1 MIRVREIRL
10 SILNDTEDALMNKLT
25 KILKVKKEDII
36 SFEID
41 KKSIDSRDKNN
52 ILYVYNLD
60 VNVKNEDKVLE
71 KVDNKYVSKV
81 NETKYEF
88 NVTGE
93 EVITSRPV
101 IVGAGPAGL
110 TLGYI
115 LSKYG
120 FKPIII
126 EKGKRVEDRKKDV
139 YKFWEEDILDINSN
153 VQFGEG
159 GAGTFSDGK
168 LNFIPKLGKSDL
180 FKYMSQSEA
189 YKIIDDTEEIFTK
202 FKMDSEVY
210 PSNMDEAKEI
220 EKEVAKTGARLL
232 IIKQKHLGSDKLP
245 LYIKDFTDYLENKG
259 VSIYQNTDVVDI
271 VSKSKSEH
279 DLIMKT
285 KTKEEVITAKNVIV
299 APGRTGAK
307 WIQELADK
315 YQIPYTSQSIEIGVR
330 VEVRKEILEDIT
342 NIIYDPTIFI
352 KTDTYTDEIRT
363 FCTNPGGYVTKENY
377 YGFIC
382 VNGHSLK
389 DVKSMNS
396 NFAFISKV
404 GLTEPAT
411 NTRLYGESIARIANT
426 LGDGKPIVQ
435 TLRDLRK
442 GRRSD
447 WKRINKGFIEPTL
460 KDCVA
465 GDLSLILPH
474 RIITNILEG
483 LEKLDKIIPG
493 VNNDETLLYGPEIKF
508 FSNEIT
514 TNNKFKL
521 EDYDIYFVG
530 DGSGKAGNIV
540 TAAATGLIAARD
552 ILER

>member
-1 MIRVREIRL
+1 MCP
-10 SILNDTEDALMNKLT
+10 M
-25 KILKVKKEDII
+25 
-36 SFEID
+36 
-41 KKSIDSRDKNN
+41 
-52 ILYVYNLD
+52 
-60 VNVKNEDKVLE
+60 
-71 KVDNKYVSKV
+71 KV
-81 NETKYEF
+81 NGGKCL
-88 NVTGE
+88 NCNPCQ
-93 EVITSRPV
+93 IMS
-101 IVGAGPAGL
+101 
-110 TLGYI
+110 GY
-115 LSKYG
+115 
-120 FKPIII
+120 
-126 EKGKRVEDRKKDV
+126 
-139 YKFWEEDILDINSN
+139 
-153 VQFGEG
+153 G

-189 YKIIDDTEEIFTK
+189 YQIIDDTEEIFTK

-210 PSNMDEAKEI
+210 PSNMDEAEQIK
-220 EKEVAKTGARLL
+220 KEVAKTGARLL
-232 IIKQKHLGSDKLP
+232 VIKQKHLGSDKLP
-245 LYIKDFTDYLENKG
+245 TYIKEFTDYLEKKG
-259 VSIYQNTDVVDI
+259 VKIFERSDVVDI
-271 VSKSKSEH
+271 ISEKKDNH
-279 DLIMKT
+279 EVVVNT
-285 KTKEEVITAKNVIV
+285 PKEMLHMSAKNVVV

-307 WIQELADK
+307 WVQELADK
-315 YQIPYTSQSIEIGVR
+315 YNIPYTSQSIEIGVR

-342 NIIYDPTIFI
+342 SVIYDPTIFI

-389 DVKSMNS
+389 DVKSANS

-404 GLTEPAT
+404 GLTEPVT
-411 NTRLYGESIARIANT
+411 NTRLYGESIARIANV
-426 LGDGKPIVQ
+426 LGDSKPIIQ
-435 TLRDLRK
+435 SLRDLKK
-442 GRRSD
+442 GRRSE

-465 GDLSLILPH
+465 GDLALVLPH

-508 FSNEIT
+508 FSNEIN

-521 EDYDIYFVG
+521 EDYDIYFIG
-530 DGSGKAGNIV
+530 DGAGKAGNIV

-552 ILER
+552 ILERK